1 MRNWKT
7 AVARPVPRKHTDAS
21 LSGRRFSAKLVL
33 EGLLRN
39 WKTAEA
45 RAAPGKLRDASL
57 SGRRFSAKLVLD
69 GLMRNWNKE
78 IRHGI
83 CIV

>member
-1 MRNWKT
+1 MLEPVKNSIGLVLDGRMRNWKT
-7 AVARPVPRKHTDAS
+7 ASARPVPRK
-21 LSGRRFSAKLVL
+21 
-33 EGLLRN
+33 
-39 WKTAEA
+39 
-45 RAAPGKLRDASL
+45 LRDAL
-57 SGRRFSAKLVLD
+57 LGGRKFSAKLVLD